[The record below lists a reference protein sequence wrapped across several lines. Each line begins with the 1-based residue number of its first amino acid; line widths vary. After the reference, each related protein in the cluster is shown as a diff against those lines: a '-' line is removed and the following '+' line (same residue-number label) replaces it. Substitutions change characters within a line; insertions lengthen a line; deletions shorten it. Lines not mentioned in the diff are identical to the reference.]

1 MDEHAS
7 APQNPQGE
15 QRTLASIM
23 FTDVVGFSKH
33 SAIDEERT
41 YRALNRDFDL
51 IYKAVADHN
60 GQVLNTMGDGMM
72 VVFMSAVQCVQCA
85 IAIQGE
91 LYRQALSKPEDGVLQ
106 HRLGLHVG
114 DIILNGKNT
123 MGDGVN
129 QAARIQALAR
139 PESIAMSKEFHD
151 MVVNKTPFKAKYLGP
166 LRAKNIP
173 DAIPI
178 FEISPIDDEIRQRAA
193 EALFTPQTLDAPEG
207 ATGRRSAVI
216 LLAVLLLLALASAP
230 VFLLKSAAKAAQ
242 EQAKQNGRG
251 FKEGKS
257 TAEEIERIRKER
269 FGNIKTDANAPVA
282 NNEPA
287 ANNAPETPTT
297 LSLNATEVADVTSK
311 TNTHDYAGVVEVLKK
326 ASGAD
331 SEDGKAMI
339 KKYEDLVAFQTW
351 LNADIMTVTELEPLN
366 LTLDGVQVKVYS
378 AQSGVIV
385 DNAGVLTTRNLW
397 EYKESTILAIAEMLL
412 TKTMSGNPV
421 LAESRGWIAAF
432 KDVHKV

>member
-1 MDEHAS
+1 MDEQGT
-7 APQNPQGE
+7 APQNQTGE

-23 FTDVVGFSKH
+23 FTDVVSFSKH
-33 SAIDEERT
+33 SAINEEQT
-41 YRALNRDFDL
+41 YKALNRDFDL
-51 IYKAVADHN
+51 IYRSVAEHN

-72 VVFMSAVQCVQCA
+72 VVFMSAVQCIQCA

-91 LYRQALSKPEDGVLQ
+91 LYRQALSKPADGILQ

-166 LRAKNIP
+166 LRAKNIT

-193 EALFTPQTLDAPEG
+193 EALFTPQSLETSDG
-207 ATGRRSAVI
+207 ATGRRGAVI
-216 LLAVLLLLALASAP
+216 LIAVLLLLALASAP
-230 VFLLKSAAKAAQ
+230 IFLLKSAADAAQ
-242 EQAKQNGRG
+242 RQAKNNGHG
-251 FKEGKS
+251 VPNGKATKIDKEK
-257 TAEEIERIRKER
+257 IRNMLK
-269 FGNIKTDANAPVA
+269 GNSPEDPPPVS
-282 NNEPA
+282 
-287 ANNAPETPTT
+287 NNAPAPTDPVKPAT
-297 LSLNATEVADVTSK
+297 LSLNATEVSEVTSK
-311 TNTHDYAGVVEVLKK
+311 TNSHDYLGVVDLLQK

-339 KKYEDLVAFQTW
+339 KKYEDLVAFQKW
-351 LNADIMTVTELEPLN
+351 LNAEIALATDVAPLHTTIEN
-366 LTLDGVQVKVYS
+366 VQLKVYS
-378 AQSGVIV
+378 TPNGVVI
-385 DNAGVLTTRNLW
+385 DNGTPTTRNLW
-397 EYKESTILAIAEMLL
+397 EYKESTILAIADAIL
-412 TKTMSGNPV
+412 TKKMSGDPI
-421 LAESRGWIAAF
+421 LSEAAAWRTTF